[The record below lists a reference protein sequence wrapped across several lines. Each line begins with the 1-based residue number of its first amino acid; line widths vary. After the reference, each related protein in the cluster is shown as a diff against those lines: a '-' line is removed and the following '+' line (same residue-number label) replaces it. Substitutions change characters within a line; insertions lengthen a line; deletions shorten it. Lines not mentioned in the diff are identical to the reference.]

1 MRSLRMRSR
10 ADWGVRVDKSTREQT
25 VNKTILS
32 LALGA
37 GLGIVAA
44 PQAASATDGTLY
56 FHGTIEESTCI
67 VTGGAGTDGGV
78 GNVNVTLPT
87 IEKSALPDGSRAGD
101 TPFELIL
108 GGDSTCTNGK
118 VAKLWFET
126 AQSPLINPT
135 TGNLK
140 NSGGATNVEVGLL
153 NDSKAAINL
162 YTNSN
167 PSKATIVGNTG
178 TLKYWAQYVATGGD
192 AGAGSVETSVV
203 YSVAYN

>member
-1 MRSLRMRSR
+1 MRSR
-10 ADWGVRVDKSTREQT
+10 TAWGARVDKSTREQT
-25 VNKTILS
+25 VNKTILT
-32 LALGA
+32 LALVA

-44 PQAASATDGTLY
+44 PRAASATDGTLY

-67 VTGGAGTDGGV
+67 VTGGAGTDGGI
-78 GNVNVTLPT
+78 GDVNVTLPT
-87 IEKSALPDGSRAGD
+87 IEKSALLDGQRAGD

-108 GGDSTCTNGK
+108 GGDSACVDGK

-153 NDSKAAINL
+153 NGSKAVINL
-162 YTNSN
+162 YTNTGS
-167 PSKATIVGNTG
+167 PTATVDGNTA
-178 TLKYWAQYVATGGD
+178 TLNYWAQYVATGGD
-192 AGAGSVETSVV
+192 AGSGSVETNVV